1 MEAAPTAPVEEAPVG
16 VEGDLESLLEDS
28 RTPEGRSRLA
38 AIPSLLPSLLLPSL
52 LLPTTR
58 QPHLRLL
65 RNLLAGEDSPHLEPF
80 LRFGGPQRISSLLEA
95 SSSDPQ
101 LLRAALQVLANLSL
115 SSSSLWAP
123 PLLSPSLLLSLSRV
137 RHSRVL
143 DLLCMLLYNSSSS
156 LDLSDPATS
165 LPVLAEL
172 IATASTVGYQEEWLE
187 WLLARICVEEP
198 HFHPLF
204 RKLRLP
210 EQAFLLRI
218 LTNTLTSRSEEVA
231 VTDGFALAV
240 LEVAREAYTAAAAA
254 AGVGSGCGSALPTR
268 SPATD
273 VLGYSLTILR
283 DVCAWED
290 PDLGTEAHPVDSLL
304 SSGLLEFM
312 LTAIGELGPP
322 SIIRKCGPSASA
334 GPAKACPYKGFR
346 RDVVSVIANCLHRR
360 KRAQDE
366 VRKRSGIFLLMQQCV
381 VDDDNPFL
389 REWGL
394 LAIRNLLEG
403 NAENQRE
410 VSELQLQGPVDTSE
424 ITELGLKVE
433 VDEKSGRA
441 KLVNIS

>member
-1 MEAAPTAPVEEAPVG
+1 MEAAPPPAAEEAVVVG
-16 VEGDLESLLEDS
+16 VEGETLESLLEAS

-38 AIPSLLPSLLLPSL
+38 AIPSLLPSLLLA
-52 LLPTTR
+52 TR

-80 LRFGGPQRISSLLEA
+80 LRSGGPQRISSLLEA
-95 SSSDPQ
+95 SSDPE
-101 LLRAALQVLANLSL
+101 LLRAALQVLANLSLSL

-137 RHSRVL
+137 RHPRVL
-143 DLLCMLLYNSSSS
+143 DPLCMLLYNSSPSS
-156 LDLSDPATS
+156 LDLSDPATG
-165 LPVLAEL
+165 LPLLAEL
-172 IATASTVGYQEEWLE
+172 IATANTVGYQEEWLE
-187 WLLARICVEEP
+187 WLLARTCVEEP

-204 RKLRLP
+204 RKLGLP

-218 LTNTLTSRSEEVA
+218 LSNTLTSRPEEVA

-240 LEVAREAYTAAAAA
+240 LEVAREGYTAAA
-254 AGVGSGCGSALPTR
+254 GCGSGCGSALPTR

-290 PDLGTEAHPVDSLL
+290 PELGTEAHPVDSLL
-304 SSGLLEFM
+304 SSGLLEF
-312 LTAIGELGPP
+312 LLAALGELGPP
-322 SIIRKCGPSASA
+322 AIVRKSGPSAAA
-334 GPAKACPYKGFR
+334 GPAKACPYEGFR

-366 VRKRSGIFLLMQQCV
+366 VRERSGIFLLMQQCV
-381 VDDDNPFL
+381 VDDGNPFL

-410 VSELQLQGPVDTSE
+410 VSELQLQGPVDTPE
-424 ITELGLKVE
+424 ITGLGLKVE

-441 KLVNIS
+441 KLVNIP

>member
-1 MEAAPTAPVEEAPVG
+1 MEEEAAAEEAVVVG
-16 VEGDLESLLEDS
+16 VEGEILESLLEAS
-28 RTPEGRSRLA
+28 RTLEGRSRLA
-38 AIPSLLPSLLLPSL
+38 AIPSLLPSLLLA
-52 LLPTTR
+52 TR

-80 LRFGGPQRISSLLEA
+80 LRSGGPQRISSLLEA
-95 SSSDPQ
+95 SSDPE
-101 LLRAALQVLANLSL
+101 LLRVALQVLANLSL
-115 SSSSLWAP
+115 SLSSSSSLWAP

-137 RHSRVL
+137 RHPRVL
-143 DLLCMLLYNSSSS
+143 DPLCMLLYNSSPSS
-156 LDLSDPATS
+156 LDLSDPATG
-165 LPVLAEL
+165 LPLLAEL

-187 WLLARICVEEP
+187 WLLVRTCVEEL

-204 RKLRLP
+204 RKLGLP

-218 LTNTLTSRSEEVA
+218 LSNTLTSRPEEVA
-231 VTDGFALAV
+231 VTAGFALAV
-240 LEVAREAYTAAAAA
+240 LEVAREGYTAA
-254 AGVGSGCGSALPTR
+254 AGVGSECGSALPTR

-273 VLGYSLTILR
+273 VLGYSLMILR

-304 SSGLLEFM
+304 SLGLLEFM
-312 LTAIGELGPP
+312 LTALGELGPP
-322 SIIRKCGPSASA
+322 SIVRKSGPLAVT
-334 GPAKACPYKGFR
+334 GPVKACPYEGFR
-346 RDVVSVIANCLHRR
+346 RDVVSVIANCLHWR

-366 VRKRSGIFLLMQQCV
+366 VRERNGIFLLMQQCV
-381 VDDDNPFL
+381 VDDGNPFL

-410 VSELQLQGPVDTSE
+410 VSELQLQGPVDTLE
-424 ITELGLKVE
+424 ITGLGLKVE

-441 KLVNIS
+441 KLVNIP